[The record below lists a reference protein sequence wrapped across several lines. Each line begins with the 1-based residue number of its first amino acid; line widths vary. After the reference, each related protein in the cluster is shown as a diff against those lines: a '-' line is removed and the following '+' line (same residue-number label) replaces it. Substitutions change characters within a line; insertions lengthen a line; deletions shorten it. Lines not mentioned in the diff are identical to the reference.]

1 MRHLV
6 TLVLLLLA
14 AIHLLPLAGAAGPAR
29 LAMLYGVEV
38 AGPDLEI
45 LMRHR
50 AVLFGLLGALF
61 AVAAFMPPLQ
71 PVALAIGFASV
82 ASFVAL
88 ALSVGGY
95 GPALARV
102 VRVDIVAL
110 GLVLA
115 GAVALVLSRRAG

>member
-1 MRHLV
+1 MRLLV
-6 TLVLLLLA
+6 SAVLLLLA
-14 AIHLLPLAGAAGPAR
+14 AIHLLPLAGVAGPAR

-38 AGPDLEI
+38 TGPDLEI

-50 AVLFGLLGALF
+50 AVLFGLLGGLF
-61 AVAAFMPPLQ
+61 AVAAFVPALQ
-71 PVALAIGFASV
+71 ITALALGFASV

-102 VRVDIVAL
+102 VRIDIVAL
-110 GLVLA
+110 GLVVV
-115 GAVALVLSRRAG
+115 GAIALVLSRRAG